1 MKHNIC
7 LIGSD
12 MNTYYM
18 ARCHHERYETP
29 VDVIATEPIRF
40 TQYSSIVNI
49 EYHSDL
55 KTKKGF
61 VDALT
66 AYGKA
71 HIQNG
76 KTLLIP
82 CHDVYVRL
90 LAENREALEPY
101 FVFNIPDLE
110 IVDTLLV
117 KDKFYNTYGKSGL
130 PFARFVIYDCM
141 EKETAPIPKDMVY
154 PLIIKPGDGIEYGK
168 HHFEGQP
175 KVFKATT
182 PDNAINFINKVK
194 ESGYRENLIVQE
206 FIPGD
211 DTRLFD
217 CVFYCNTQGHAEF
230 ASFAQIG
237 LQEHSPS
244 AIGNCTVLI
253 NGFNMFGKTEETV
266 EKLKNFLES
275 IHYTGFVE
283 FDLKY
288 DEREGDFKV
297 MEINPRQARS
307 SYYLAYMGKNLI
319 TTLISDV
326 FDKQER
332 EFTLLTKEVLL
343 SMVPKS
349 VIKKYIFDE
358 KYKKEA
364 LKLWRAGIKCDPLQ
378 YKSDRA
384 FKHRV
389 YLVLRALNYKKKY
402 KEFTHTI

>member
-211 DTRLFD
+211 DTRLCILLQHSGPCGIRFFCPD
-217 CVFYCNTQGHAEF
+217 RITGTQPLSHR
-230 ASFAQIG
+230 
-237 LQEHSPS
+237 
-244 AIGNCTVLI
+244 
-253 NGFNMFGKTEETV
+253 
-266 EKLKNFLES
+266 KL
-275 IHYTGFVE
+275 HC
-283 FDLKY
+283 
-288 DEREGDFKV
+288 
-297 MEINPRQARS
+297 
-307 SYYLAYMGKNLI
+307 
-319 TTLISDV
+319 
-326 FDKQER
+326 FDKR
-332 EFTLLTKEVLL
+332 L
-343 SMVPKS
+343 
-349 VIKKYIFDE
+349 
-358 KYKKEA
+358 
-364 LKLWRAGIKCDPLQ
+364 
-378 YKSDRA
+378 
-384 FKHRV
+384 
-389 YLVLRALNYKKKY
+389 
-402 KEFTHTI
+402 